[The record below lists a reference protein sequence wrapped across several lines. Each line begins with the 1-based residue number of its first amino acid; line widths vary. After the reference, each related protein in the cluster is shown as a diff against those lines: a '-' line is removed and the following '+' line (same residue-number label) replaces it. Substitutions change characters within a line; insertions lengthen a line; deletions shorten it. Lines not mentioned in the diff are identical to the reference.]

1 MAEKKARNARAPTQQ
16 RTTTSGLA
24 WLCSPETFGLLS
36 GYTPLSENP
45 EIQTAIQRI
54 ADLVSS
60 MTIHLMENARDGD
73 KRIKNELSRK
83 VDITPCRYITRK
95 AWIETIVKDMILTGN
110 SVQIPHYER
119 NLLDDIEPVA
129 RSKYSFL
136 DREYGYSLLIRG
148 KPFEHDEVLH
158 FVLNP
163 DPEHPW
169 RGLGHAVL
177 LKSVAKQL
185 ARARN
190 TAALLMES
198 PAPSII
204 VKVDGLTEEFSSPEG
219 RRKLSEQYLS
229 SSEHG
234 QPWFIPAEAFEIEK
248 VAPLNLNDLAIID
261 SINLDKRTAAAII
274 GVPPFLVGVGKFD
287 QDEFNAFIRIVVLPI
302 ARAIEQELTR
312 KLLVSP
318 NWYFRFNPRSLYA
331 YSITELGEVN
341 CNLVDRAIID
351 RNEARD
357 ALGYDPR
364 DGLSELAILE
374 NYIPYAKIGEQKK
387 LEQSGKKGAKADD
400 GS

>member
-1 MAEKKARNARAPTQQ
+1 MSKKNKRKTRAPTQK
-16 RTTTSGLA
+16 RTVSGIT
-24 WLCSPETFGLLS
+24 WLCSPETYSLLA

-45 EIQTAIQRI
+45 EVQTAIQRI

-83 VDITPCRYITRK
+83 VDITPCKYVTRK
-95 AWIETIVKDMILTGN
+95 AWIETIVKDMIIGGN
-110 SVQIPHYER
+110 SVHIPHYAG
-119 NLLDDIEPVA
+119 NLLDDIEPIPQS
-129 RSKYSFL
+129 RCSIM
-136 DREYGYSLLIRG
+136 DQGYGYYLLIRG
-148 KPFEHDEVLH
+148 QRFEHDEALH
-158 FVLNP
+158 FILNP
-163 DPEHPW
+163 DTEHPW

-177 LKSVAKQL
+177 LKNVAKQL
-185 ARARN
+185 AQARS
-190 TAALLMES
+190 TASALMES

-219 RRKLSEQYLS
+219 RTKLSEQYLS
-229 SSEHG
+229 SSENG
-234 QPWFIPAEAFEIEK
+234 QPWFIPAEAFAIEK
-248 VAPLNLNDLAIID
+248 VTPLNLNDLAIID

-287 QDEFNAFIRIVVLPI
+287 QNEYNAFIRSVVLPI

-312 KLLVSP
+312 KLLISP

-387 LEQSGKKGAKADD
+387 LENTGKKGDEGD
-400 GS
+400 G

>member
-1 MAEKKARNARAPTQQ
+1 MAKKKTRRARAPTEQ
-16 RTTTSGLA
+16 RTISGLT
-24 WLCSPETFGLLS
+24 WLCSPETYNLLT

-54 ADLVSS
+54 SDLVSS
-60 MTIHLMENARDGD
+60 MTIHLMENTRDGD

-83 VDITPCRYITRK
+83 VDITPCKYITRK
-95 AWIETIVKDMILTGN
+95 AWIETIVKDMIVSGN
-110 SVQIPHYER
+110 SVHIPHYAGS
-119 NLLDDIEPVA
+119 LLDDIEPLA
-129 RSKYSFL
+129 QSKYSVM
-136 DREYGYSLLIRG
+136 DREYGYYLLVRG
-148 KPFEHDEVLH
+148 KRFEHDEVLH
-158 FVLNP
+158 FILNP

-169 RGLGHAVL
+169 RGLGYAIL
-177 LKSVAKQL
+177 LKNVAKQL
-185 ARARN
+185 ARART
-190 TAALLMES
+190 TAAALMES

-204 VKVDGLTEEFSSPEG
+204 VKVDGLTEEFASPEG

-234 QPWFIPAEAFEIEK
+234 QPWFIPAEAFAIEK
-248 VAPLNLNDLAIID
+248 VTPLNLNDLAIID

-312 KLLVSP
+312 KLLISP

-364 DGLSELAILE
+364 DGLSDLAILE

-387 LEQSGKKGAKADD
+387 LEQSKAKGDKAD
-400 GS
+400 GGP

>member
-1 MAEKKARNARAPTQQ
+1 MAKKRARQTRAPTEQ
-16 RTTTSGLA
+16 RTISGLT
-24 WLCSPETFGLLS
+24 WLCSPDTYNLLT

-83 VDITPCRYITRK
+83 VDITPCKFITRK
-95 AWIETIVKDMILTGN
+95 AWIETIVKDMIVGGN
-110 SVQIPHYER
+110 SIQIPHYR
-119 NLLDDIEPVA
+119 GNLLDDIEPLA
-129 RSKYSFL
+129 RSKYSIL
-136 DREYGYSLLIRG
+136 DREYGYDLLIRG
-148 KPFEHDEVLH
+148 ERFDHDEVLH
-158 FVLNP
+158 FILNP

-177 LKSVAKQL
+177 LKSVARQL

-190 TAALLMES
+190 TAAALMES

-204 VKVDGLTEEFSSPEG
+204 VKVDGLTEEFASPDG

-229 SSEHG
+229 SSENG
-234 QPWFIPAEAFEIEK
+234 QPWFIPAEAFAIEK

-312 KLLVSP
+312 KLLISP

-364 DGLSELAILE
+364 DGLSELAVLE
-374 NYIPYAKIGEQKK
+374 NYIPYSKIGDQKK
-387 LEQSGKKGAKADD
+387 LDSTGKKGEDKD
-400 GS
+400 GGP